1 VNREELGKLY
11 PVVLSESSADWPL
24 LFADQKEVLLRI
36 FDQPL
41 RIEHIGS
48 TAIRGIRAKPTID
61 ILMEKPDIP
70 DSEIITKMKEY
81 GFIHMKEQLRHLMFV
96 KGYSASGL
104 ERESY
109 HIHMGPLS
117 QGFVWDRIF
126 FRDFLVQNPEEA
138 RNYEKLKIRLAET
151 FKFDRESYT
160 ENKTEYILRITGIA
174 KEQALNRM
182 TSG

>member
-11 PVVLSESSADWPL
+11 PVVLSESSDEWPL
-24 LFADQKEVLLRI
+24 LFAAQNEKLLHI

-41 RIEHIGS
+41 RVEHIGS
-48 TAIRGIRAKPTID
+48 TAIPGILAKPTID
-61 ILMEKPDIP
+61 ILMEKPDMP
-70 DSEIITKMKEY
+70 DAVIISKMNKH

-117 QGFVWDRIF
+117 LDFVWDRVF
-126 FRDFLVQNPEEA
+126 FRDFLIQNPEES

-160 ENKTEYILRITGIA
+160 ENKTEYILRITRIA
-174 KEQALNRM
+174 KEQALNRI
-182 TSG
+182 TSE